1 MEMVRQQLLLKVL
14 NKYEENILKGEF
26 VFLRGMFEKSTSE
39 LKYAH

>member
-26 VFLRGMFEKSTSE
+26 VFPPGDV
-39 LKYAH
+39 